1 MLCAGWS
8 GLCAVLCILCAVFY
22 VFTAG
27 KSVTKIRNRMFE
39 EGYSYVTGVRED
51 SCGFVTKVLTADK
64 TL

>member
-1 MLCAGWS
+1 VASTLEFRLLFQNRFVGW
-8 GLCAVLCILCAVFY
+8 GVGP
-22 VFTAG
+22 TAG
-27 KSVTKIRNRMFE
+27 KSVTKIRNRMFK